1 MAQDNAQ
8 KHPREQQNPPKGQQN
23 QPSEK
28 ENTLGI
34 TVKKGGD
41 FVEWYNQVVLKA
53 GLADY
58 APIRGFMIIK
68 PHGYAMWEK
77 IQEYFN
83 KVLDRRFV
91 SNAYFPLLIPKSF
104 FEKEAEHAQGFA
116 PELAW
121 VDLGK
126 GSEDEDK
133 LAIRPTSE
141 TIMYDSYAKWIRS
154 WRDLP
159 LRINQWCNVL
169 RVEVKQTKLF
179 LRTREFLWQ
188 EGHCVYATKEQCDK
202 EVRIF
207 LDEYKKMS
215 QDLLAIPVI
224 AGQKTESEKFAGAL
238 YTTTIEALMPD
249 GRALQMGTSHNLGQG
264 FAKAFGIS
272 YTDENKKAQLPWQSS
287 WGFSTRLIGAVV
299 MVHGDDR
306 GIVLPPRL
314 AKNKAVIV
322 PILFEKTKKEVLQKC
337 RKVEKELE
345 EFNVL
350 VDDRE
355 QYSSGWKFADWELKG
370 IPLRIELGPKD
381 IEKGHVVVVRRDNGK
396 KEFVK
401 EKDVKK
407 RIPEILEQMHDE
419 MYSKAKKFLDSNI
432 VEVKNKDEFRKALNE
447 KKMALAYFCGEKDVE
462 AKVKGEFG
470 ITSRC
475 SPFGQEDGKE
485 GKCIFSGKAAKTKV
499 LFSRAY

>member
-1 MAQDNAQ
+1 MAQDKPNAHAQ
-8 KHPREQQNPPKGQQN
+8 DKDQ
-23 QPSEK
+23 
-28 ENTLGI
+28 TLGI
-34 TVKKGGD
+34 MVKKSAD

-58 APIRGFMIIK
+58 APIRGFMVIK

-83 KVLDRRFV
+83 KVLDKRLV
-91 SNAYFPLLIPKSF
+91 HNAYFPLLIPKSF
-104 FEKEAEHAQGFA
+104 FEKEAEHAVGFE
-116 PELAW
+116 PELAC
-121 VDLGK
+121 VESRNENPNDA
-126 GSEDEDK
+126 EERV
-133 LAIRPTSE
+133 AIRPTSE
-141 TIMYDSYAKWIRS
+141 TIMYDSYSKWIRS

-169 RVEVKQTKLF
+169 RWEVKQTKLF

-202 EVRIF
+202 EVRII
-207 LDEYKKMS
+207 LDEYKRLCEE
-215 QDLLAIPVI
+215 LLAIPVV

-272 YTDENKKAQLPWQSS
+272 FMDEYKKAQTPWQSS

-306 GIVLPPRL
+306 GLVLPPRL

-322 PILFEKTKKEVLQKC
+322 PILFENTKKEVLQKC
-337 RKVEKELE
+337 RKFERELDDL
-345 EFNVL
+345 NVL
-350 VDDRE
+350 VDDRD

-370 IPLRIELGPKD
+370 LPLRIELGPKD
-381 IEKGHVVVVRRDNGK
+381 LEKGHVVVVRRDNGK

-401 EKDVKK
+401 DKDVKK
-407 RIPEILEQMHDE
+407 RVPEILEEMHAE
-419 MYSKAKKFLDSNI
+419 MFSKAKKFLDSNI
-432 VEVKNKDEFRKALNE
+432 VEVKNKEEFRKAIDS
-447 KKMALAYFCGEKDVE
+447 KKMALCYFCGEKDVE
-462 AKVKGEFG
+462 AKIKEEFG
-470 ITSRC
+470 LTSRC
-475 SPFGQEDGKE
+475 SPFGQEEKE
-485 GKCIFSGKAAKTKV
+485 GKCIFSGKSAKSKV
-499 LFSRAY
+499 LFAKAY